1 MDPKY
6 EHCSK
11 EERDGFALMHRSNC
25 AKKTLNY
32 MRVLVKA
39 AVARYF
45 YNQGWISKSVLNESL
60 PTKVTNPTDIFN
72 VDEDIAML
80 LSDRKDTTSQ
90 L

>member
-1 MDPKY
+1 MHHSDRVK
-6 EHCSK
+6 K
-11 EERDGFALMHRSNC
+11 ALTYIR
-25 AKKTLNY
+25 AP
-32 MRVLVKA
+32 VKA

-45 YNQGWISKSVLNESL
+45 YNQGWISKSVLDESL